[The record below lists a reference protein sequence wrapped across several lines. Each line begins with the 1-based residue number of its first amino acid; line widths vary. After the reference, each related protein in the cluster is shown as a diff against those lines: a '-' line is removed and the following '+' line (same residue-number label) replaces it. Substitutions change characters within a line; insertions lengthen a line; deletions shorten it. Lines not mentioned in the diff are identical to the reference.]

1 MFGLDEVEIVGRGVI
16 FGKGSE
22 SASLQ
27 QSNRQV
33 EARRTELALVIA
45 VGNEVGDCQM
55 FAILS
60 AAGAGGDPVDQCIS
74 CGCAC
79 SSARPRHQC
88 KKPQDHAQCSISRL
102 RSAQAMTGSRSFR
115 VRRRTCS
122 CNMWTCFSGLQQD
135 TLAMPCRNN
144 CRLRATGDRYARREA
159 PLWCF
164 VRYADIRRNTDCLTP
179 FRCR

>member
-1 MFGLDEVEIVGRGVI
+1 MLGLDEVEIVGRGVI

-33 EARRTELALVIA
+33 EAWRTELALVIA

-74 CGCAC
+74 PAAALVVRPAPVTN
-79 SSARPRHQC
+79 ARNH
-88 KKPQDHAQCSISRL
+88 KT
-102 RSAQAMTGSRSFR
+102 M
-115 VRRRTCS
+115 
-122 CNMWTCFSGLQQD
+122 
-135 TLAMPCRNN
+135 RN
-144 CRLRATGDRYARREA
+144 
-159 PLWCF
+159 
-164 VRYADIRRNTDCLTP
+164 VRYPVFVLRKP
-179 FRCR
+179 

>member
-74 CGCAC
+74 PAAALVVRPAPSPMQETTRPCAMFDIP
-79 SSARPRHQC
+79 SSFCASH
-88 KKPQDHAQCSISRL
+88 
-102 RSAQAMTGSRSFR
+102 
-115 VRRRTCS
+115 
-122 CNMWTCFSGLQQD
+122 
-135 TLAMPCRNN
+135 
-144 CRLRATGDRYARREA
+144 DREPIVPGAKTN
-159 PLWCF
+159 L
-164 VRYADIRRNTDCLTP
+164 
-179 FRCR
+179 